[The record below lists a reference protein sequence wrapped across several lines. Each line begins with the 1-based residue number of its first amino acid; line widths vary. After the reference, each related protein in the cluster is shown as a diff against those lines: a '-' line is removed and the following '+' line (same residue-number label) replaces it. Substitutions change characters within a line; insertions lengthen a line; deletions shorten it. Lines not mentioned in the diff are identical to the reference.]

1 MAVQKPDFRQQQL
14 FAFALGKHP
23 PTVSGPGQ
31 VESRVLHPERV
42 EDTLPQERFKLHTR
56 NDFYDP
62 TKSEYAG
69 LTVLSFASRLE
80 RQRLGGKGRYHVG
93 QRARGF
99 RLFVGCFSH
108 SGAVSE
114 QLPQRDSW
122 GLAIRSLESVKFW
135 IVFGERIVEGELPSS
150 IRISTAV
157 ALIGLC

>member
-1 MAVQKPDFRQQQL
+1 MAVQKPDFRQHQL

-69 LTVLSFASRLE
+69 LTVLSLAPGSNASGLE
-80 RQRLGGKGRYHVG
+80 ANVG
-93 QRARGF
+93 TTSDSERA
-99 RLFVGCFSH
+99 
-108 SGAVSE
+108 A
-114 QLPQRDSW
+114 
-122 GLAIRSLESVKFW
+122 
-135 IVFGERIVEGELPSS
+135 FGS
-150 IRISTAV
+150 
-157 ALIGLC
+157 